1 MAVTLDRKIEALE
14 RPLRPHYSISDTL
27 DLVERWTPE
36 DIENHHRMTLQVVL
50 RVGSYTDIEDGLDN
64 CPAITQ
70 RTRKLKGIALNFDTA
85 ARDKAIRY
93 DAVYLGMEAAE
104 LAAKWGLKKSQV
116 YGVLG
121 GVKEARN
128 RRARFV
134 TASRR
139 S

>member
-36 DIENHHRMTLQVVL
+36 DIENHHRMTQQLVL
-50 RVGSYTDIEDGLDN
+50 RVGSYTDIEEGLDN
-64 CPAITQ
+64 CPSNRDQI
-70 RTRKLKGIALNFDTA
+70 RKREGRQVNYEIA
-85 ARDKAIRY
+85 ARDKAVRY

-104 LAAKWGLKKSQV
+104 LAAKWGLKKTQV
-116 YGVLG
+116 YEVLG
-121 GVKEARN
+121 GAKETRN